1 MNIYI
6 YIYVY
11 IYMYIYIYISL
22 HLIFPTKKT
31 DMNSEVPFV
40 VLPLNPL
47 EQNNQI
53 APNPGPNNGGA
64 EMATPGPGAYMVS
77 STVGGPG
84 AVNSTIF
91 GKEHIHDKLSLNLRE
106 SIQTFFWKVK
116 GFFSLKIF
124 CLQTSKFATLVGF
137 KL

>member
-6 YIYVY
+6 YIY
-11 IYMYIYIYISL
+11 MYTYIYISL

-47 EQNNQI
+47 EQNDQI

-77 STVGGPG
+77 STVGGPWSRKFHHFLER
-84 AVNSTIF
+84 N
-91 GKEHIHDKLSLNLRE
+91 
-106 SIQTFFWKVK
+106 
-116 GFFSLKIF
+116 
-124 CLQTSKFATLVGF
+124 TSMIS
-137 KL
+137 